1 MDKPILKGKN
11 PMFSARLLIKETK
24 LLTKYFIPLK
34 EVHFPLLLS
43 TTSHPVALVLTV
55 KITKVFLR
63 VASPMVQRT

>member
-11 PMFSARLLIKETK
+11 PMFSARLLIKETTQ
-24 LLTKYFIPLK
+24 LTKYFIPLK

-55 KITKVFLR
+55 KIIKGFLR
-63 VASPMVQRT
+63 VASPIVQRT